1 MHILFLL
8 CVLLLVSL
16 LSDSACF
23 SLFSAIPSSSH
34 TPHTHVFIQ
43 VRRGIDIN
51 AGCGQLKNELLA
63 KEILEGGGL
72 ASAGVRTTL
81 GKVVVM
87 ENKPAVEG

>member
-1 MHILFLL
+1 
-8 CVLLLVSL
+8 
-16 LSDSACF
+16 
-23 SLFSAIPSSSH
+23 
-34 TPHTHVFIQ
+34 

-87 ENKPAVEG
+87 ENKGPAPTRKGEEEEGKEEGKARIKKSIA

>member
-1 MHILFLL
+1 M
-8 CVLLLVSL
+8 
-16 LSDSACF
+16 
-23 SLFSAIPSSSH
+23 
-34 TPHTHVFIQ
+34 
-43 VRRGIDIN
+43 RRGIDIN

-87 ENKPAVEG
+87 ENKGPAPTEEG

>member
-1 MHILFLL
+1 
-8 CVLLLVSL
+8 
-16 LSDSACF
+16 
-23 SLFSAIPSSSH
+23 
-34 TPHTHVFIQ
+34 